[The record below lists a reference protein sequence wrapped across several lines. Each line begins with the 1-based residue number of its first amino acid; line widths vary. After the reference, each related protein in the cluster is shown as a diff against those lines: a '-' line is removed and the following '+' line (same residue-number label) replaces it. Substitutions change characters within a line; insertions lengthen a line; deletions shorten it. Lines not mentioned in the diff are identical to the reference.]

1 MADMRDLK
9 KFQGNKSLPKGI
21 MFLPV
26 ETRKYTVK
34 DIPNLPADRV
44 HVLGVYEQDN
54 KIKPDRQARA
64 STAYKVVPGK

>member
-26 ETRKYTVK
+26 DSKNKTVK

-44 HVLGVYEQDN
+44 LVLGVYEQDN
-54 KIKPDRQARA
+54 KANQ
-64 STAYKVVPGK
+64 TGKRVRPLRISCAW